1 MRPVGAGIILANQF
15 KHRWRSDL
23 LIVIGLLFL
32 LFLVFIAFLN
42 WLLAIAGLVLLA
54 LSVLW
59 FLINER
65 QFDKELIQYAA
76 GLSYRLK
83 KVGNEALL
91 HMPIGILLYDGGER
105 VQWCNPYLNQI
116 TEEDGNTAIGRPLNE
131 IAEPLSKLIAS
142 DKESMII
149 ALNERQYRVRLKR
162 QEKLLYFTDITD
174 ILEIKKHYYNEKT
187 VLALIFLDNYD
198 EVTQGLEDQVRS
210 TINNETTTIIKNWA
224 SEHGIYLRRTASDRF
239 LAVMNERLLHSI
251 EEQHFLILDKVR
263 EITVP
268 LSHIPLTLS
277 IGVGAGTVSL
287 EDLGS
292 YAQSAL
298 DLGLGRGGDQAVIK
312 RPDGD
317 VRFYGGKSN
326 PVEKRTR
333 VRARVISHALSEL
346 MLESDQVMIMGHR
359 APDLDSIGSCIGIL
373 KIAHAN
379 GRSAKII
386 MDQANNV
393 SGVSKLLEELKK
405 QKNLWSNLISADQAA
420 DQITKRTLMV
430 IVDTHR
436 PSMVVNS
443 QLLGSVHRVVVIDHH
458 RRAEEFIKDPVLVYM
473 EPYASSTSE
482 LVTELLEYQPN
493 ERPLDLIEATAML
506 GGIAVDTKNFTLRT
520 GFRTF
525 DAASYLRA
533 HGADTILV
541 QKFLCDDLDQFNQR
555 AELIRRTQLYKTN
568 IAIAVGKDD
577 QVYDQVLLA
586 QTADTMLMLEGIR
599 TSFVIGKRTDG
610 QIGVSARSLGD
621 LNVQVIMESIG
632 GGGHLNNAATQMA
645 DTTIEEATTRVTHA
659 IDLYLEGG
667 LS

>member
-1 MRPVGAGIILANQF
+1 MANQF
-15 KHRWRSDL
+15 KHRWRGDF
-23 LIVIGLLFL
+23 LIVIGLLCL

-42 WLLAIAGLVLLA
+42 WLLSLAGLVLLI
-54 LSVLW
+54 LSVSW
-59 FLINER
+59 FLVNER
-65 QFDKELIQYAA
+65 QFDRELVQYVA
-76 GLSYRLK
+76 GLSYRIK
-83 KVGNEALL
+83 KVGDEVLL
-91 HMPIGILLYDGGER
+91 NMPIGILLYDESNR
-105 VQWCNPYLNQI
+105 VEWCNTSLNAI
-116 TEEDGNTAIGRPLNE
+116 ADEEARTVIGRPLSE
-131 IAEPLSKLIAS
+131 ISEQLVKLIAS
-142 DKESMII
+142 DNESTII
-149 ALNERQYRVRLKR
+149 SINDRQYRVRLR
-162 QEKLLYFTDITD
+162 RSDRLIYFNDITD
-174 ILEIKKHYYNEKT
+174 TLEIKKHYYNEKT

-210 TINNETTTIIKNWA
+210 TINNETTSIIKNWA
-224 SEHGIYLRRTASDRF
+224 TEHGIYLRRTASDRF
-239 LAVMNERLLHSI
+239 LAVLNERLLQAI
-251 EEQHFLILDKVR
+251 EDEHFSILDKVR

-277 IGVGAGTVSL
+277 IGVGAGSTSL

-346 MLESDQVMIMGHR
+346 MLESDQVMIMGHQ

-386 MDQANNV
+386 MDDAHNV
-393 SGVSKLLEELKK
+393 SGISKLIEELKK
-405 QKNLWSNLISADQAA
+405 QKNLWSNFITAERAA
-420 DQITKRTLMV
+420 DQMTKRTLMV
-430 IVDTHR
+430 VVDTHR
-436 PSMVVNS
+436 PSMVAAPS
-443 QLLGSVHRVVVIDHH
+443 LLADVHRVVVIDHH
-458 RRAEEFIKDPVLVYM
+458 RRAEEFIKDSVLVYM
-473 EPYASSTSE
+473 EPYASSTAE

-493 ERPLDLIEATAML
+493 ERPLDVIEATAML

-541 QKFLCDDLDQFNQR
+541 QKFLSDDLDQFNQR
-555 AELIRRTQLYKTN
+555 AKLIRKTELYKSN
-568 IAIAVGKDD
+568 AAIAVGEAD
-577 QVYDQVLLA
+577 QTYDQVLLA
-586 QTADTMLMLEGIR
+586 QTADTLLMLEGIR
-599 TSFVIGKRTDG
+599 TSFVIGKRKDG
-610 QIGVSARSLGD
+610 LIGVSARSLGD
-621 LNVQVIMESIG
+621 MNVQIIMESLG

-645 DTTIEEATTRVTHA
+645 DITLEEAVDRVKKA
-659 IDLYLEGG
+659 VDLYLEGG

>member
-1 MRPVGAGIILANQF
+1 LANQF

-23 LIVIGLLFL
+23 LIGIGLLFL
-32 LFLVFIAFLN
+32 LFLVFIAFIN
-42 WLLAIAGLVLLA
+42 WMLSIAGLVLLA
-54 LSVLW
+54 LSALW
-59 FLINER
+59 FLLNER
-65 QFDKELIQYAA
+65 QFDKELIDYVA

-91 HMPIGILLYDGGER
+91 NMPIGILLYDESEQ
-105 VQWCNPYLNQI
+105 VEWSNPYLNQI
-116 TEEDGNTAIGRPLNE
+116 ADDEGKTVIGKPLNE
-131 IAEPLSKLIAS
+131 ISEILSKLIAS
-142 DKESMII
+142 DKESMIV

-162 QEKLLYFTDITD
+162 SEHLLYFTDITD
-174 ILEIKKHYYNEKT
+174 ILEIKKQYYNEKT
-187 VLALIFLDNYD
+187 VLGLIFLDNYD

-210 TINNETTTIIKNWA
+210 TINNETTTVIKTWA
-224 SEHGIYLRRTASDRF
+224 TQHGIYLRRTASDRF
-239 LAVMNERLLHSI
+239 LAVFNERLLNSI
-251 EEQHFLILDKVR
+251 EEEHFSILDKVR

-277 IGVGAGTVSL
+277 IGVGAGTATL

-346 MLESDQVMIMGHR
+346 ILESDQVMIMGHR

-386 MDQANNV
+386 MDQTHNV
-393 SGVSKLLEELKK
+393 SGVSKLIEELKK
-405 QKNLWSNLISADQAA
+405 HKNLWSNFITADHAA
-420 DQITKRTLMV
+420 DQVTKKTLMV
-430 IVDTHR
+430 VVDTHR
-436 PSMVVNS
+436 PSLVVDPP
-443 QLLGSVHRVVVIDHH
+443 LLASVQRVVVIDHH

-541 QKFLCDDLDQFNQR
+541 TKFLCDDLDQFNQR
-555 AELIRRTQLYKTN
+555 AELIRRTKIYKNN
-568 IAIAVGKDD
+568 IAIAVGESD
-577 QVYDQVLLA
+577 QSYDQVLLA

-599 TSFVIGKRTDG
+599 TSFVIGQRKDG

-645 DTTIEEATTRVTHA
+645 DTSIDEATERVTGA
-659 IDLYLEGG
+659 IDQYLEGG

>member
-1 MRPVGAGIILANQF
+1 MANQF

-23 LIVIGLLFL
+23 LTVIGLLFL
-32 LFLVFIAFLN
+32 LFLVFVAFLN
-42 WLLAIAGLVLLA
+42 WLLAIAGLVLVA

-59 FLINER
+59 FLLNEK
-65 QFDKELIQYAA
+65 QFDKEFIQYAA

-83 KVGNEALL
+83 KVGNEVLL
-91 HMPIGILLYDGGER
+91 HMPIGILLYDASER
-105 VQWCNPYLNQI
+105 VAWCNVYVNQI
-116 TEEDGNTAIGRPLNE
+116 ADEEGKTVIGRPLNE
-131 IAEPLSKLIAS
+131 ISESLSKMIAS
-142 DKESMII
+142 DKESTII
-149 ALNERQYRVRLKR
+149 AVNDRQYRVRLRRKER
-162 QEKLLYFTDITD
+162 LLYLTDITD
-174 ILEIKKHYYNEKT
+174 ILEIKKQYYNEKT
-187 VLALIFLDNYD
+187 VVALIFLDNYD

-210 TINNETTTIIKNWA
+210 TINNESTSIIKSWA
-224 SEHGIYLRRTASDRF
+224 SENGIYLRRTASDRF
-239 LAVMNERLLHSI
+239 LAILNERLLRSI
-251 EEQHFLILDKVR
+251 EEEHFSILDKVR

-277 IGVGAGTVSL
+277 IGVGAGTASL

-346 MLESDQVMIMGHR
+346 MLESDQVMVMGHR
-359 APDLDSIGSCIGIL
+359 APDLDAIGSCIGIL

-379 GRSAKII
+379 GRSAKIV
-386 MDQANNV
+386 MDQAHNV
-393 SGVSKLLEELKK
+393 SGVSKLLDELKK
-405 QKNLWSNLISADQAA
+405 QKNLWSNFIPPEQAA
-420 DQITKRTLMV
+420 GQITKKTLMV

-436 PSMVVNS
+436 PSLVVTPE
-443 QLLGSVHRVVVIDHH
+443 LLAACQRVIVIDHH

-473 EPYASSTSE
+473 EPYASSTAE

-493 ERPLDLIEATAML
+493 ERPLEMIEATAML

-541 QKFLCDDLDQFNQR
+541 QKFLSDDLEQFNLR
-555 AELIRRTQLYKTN
+555 AALIRRATFYKN
-568 IAIAVGKDD
+568 KIAIAVGEED
-577 QVYDQVLLA
+577 QTYDQVLLA

-645 DTTIEEATTRVTHA
+645 DTTLDEAAARVTHA

>member
-1 MRPVGAGIILANQF
+1 MANQF

-32 LFLVFIAFLN
+32 LFLVFLAFIN
-42 WLLAIAGLVLLA
+42 WMLSIAGLVLLA
-54 LSVLW
+54 LSALW
-59 FLINER
+59 FLLNER
-65 QFDKELIQYAA
+65 QFDKELIDYVA

-91 HMPIGILLYDGGER
+91 NMPIGILLYDESEQ
-105 VQWCNPYLNQI
+105 VEWSNPYLNQI
-116 TEEDGNTAIGRPLNE
+116 AEDEGRTVIGKPLNE
-131 IAEPLSKLIAS
+131 ISEILSKLIAS
-142 DKESMII
+142 DKESMIV

-162 QEKLLYFTDITD
+162 SERLLYFTDITD
-174 ILEIKKHYYNEKT
+174 ILEIKKQYYNEKT
-187 VLALIFLDNYD
+187 VLGLIFLDNYD

-210 TINNETTTIIKNWA
+210 TINNETTTVIKTWA
-224 SEHGIYLRRTASDRF
+224 TQHGIYLRRTASDRF
-239 LAVMNERLLHSI
+239 LAVFNERLLNSI
-251 EEQHFLILDKVR
+251 EEEHFSILDKVR

-277 IGVGAGTVSL
+277 IGVGAGTATL

-386 MDQANNV
+386 MDQTHNV
-393 SGVSKLLEELKK
+393 SGVSKLIAELKK
-405 QKNLWSNLISADQAA
+405 HKNLWSNFITADHAA
-420 DQITKRTLMV
+420 DQVTKKTLMV
-430 IVDTHR
+430 VVDTHR
-436 PSMVVNS
+436 PSLVVDPP
-443 QLLGSVHRVVVIDHH
+443 LLASVQRVVVIDHH

-541 QKFLCDDLDQFNQR
+541 TKFLCDDLDQFNQR
-555 AELIRRTQLYKTN
+555 AELIRRTKIYKNN
-568 IAIAVGKDD
+568 IAIAVGESD
-577 QVYDQVLLA
+577 QSYDQVLLA

-599 TSFVIGKRTDG
+599 TSFVIGRRTDG

-645 DTTIEEATTRVTHA
+645 DTTIDEATERVTGA
-659 IDLYLEGG
+659 IDQYLEGG

>member
-1 MRPVGAGIILANQF
+1 MRELNDLANQF

-32 LFLVFIAFLN
+32 LFLVFTAFLN
-42 WLLAIAGLVLLA
+42 WLLSIAGLVLLA

-59 FLINER
+59 FLVNER
-65 QFDKELIQYAA
+65 QFDKELIEYVA

-91 HMPIGILLYDGGER
+91 NMPIGILLYDESER
-105 VQWCNPYLNQI
+105 VEWCNPYLNQI
-116 TEEDGNTAIGRPLNE
+116 ADESRKTVIGRPLHE
-131 IAEPLSKLIAS
+131 VSELLSKLIAS
-142 DKESMII
+142 DKESMIV

-162 QEKLLYFTDITD
+162 PERLLYFTDITD
-174 ILEIKKHYYNEKT
+174 VLEIKKQYYNEKT

-210 TINNETTTIIKNWA
+210 TINNETTTIIKTWA

-239 LAVMNERLLHSI
+239 LAILNERLLHSI
-251 EEQHFLILDKVR
+251 EEEHFSILDKVR

-277 IGVGAGTVSL
+277 VGVGAGTASL

-346 MLESDQVMIMGHR
+346 MLESDQVMVMGHQ

-386 MDQANNV
+386 MDQTRNV
-393 SGVSKLLEELKK
+393 SGVARLIDELKK
-405 QKNLWSNLISADQAA
+405 QKNLWSNFITEGQAA
-420 DQITKRTLMV
+420 DQITRRTLV
-430 IVDTHR
+430 VVVDTHR
-436 PSMVVNS
+436 PSMVADPP
-443 QLLGSVHRVVVIDHH
+443 LLASSHRIVVIDHH

-473 EPYASSTSE
+473 EPYASSTAE

-555 AELIRRTQLYKTN
+555 AELIRRTHLYRQN
-568 IAIAVGKDD
+568 VAMAVGDSD
-577 QVYDQVLLA
+577 HIYDQVLLA

-610 QIGVSARSLGD
+610 LIGVSARSLGD

-645 DTTIEEATTRVTHA
+645 DTTIDEATARVKRA

>member
-1 MRPVGAGIILANQF
+1 MANQF
-15 KHRWRSDL
+15 KHRWRGDF
-23 LIVIGLLFL
+23 LIVIGLLCL

-42 WLLAIAGLVLLA
+42 WLLSLAGLVLLI
-54 LSVLW
+54 LSVSW
-59 FLINER
+59 FLVNER
-65 QFDKELIQYAA
+65 QFDRELVQYVA
-76 GLSYRLK
+76 GLSYRIK
-83 KVGNEALL
+83 KVGDEVLL
-91 HMPIGILLYDGGER
+91 NMPIGILLYDESNR
-105 VQWCNPYLNQI
+105 VEWCNTSLNAI
-116 TEEDGNTAIGRPLNE
+116 ADEEARTVIGRPLSE
-131 IAEPLSKLIAS
+131 ISEQLVKLIAS
-142 DKESMII
+142 DNESTII
-149 ALNERQYRVRLKR
+149 SINDRQYRVRLR
-162 QEKLLYFTDITD
+162 RSDRLIYFNDITD
-174 ILEIKKHYYNEKT
+174 TLEIKKHYYNEKT

-210 TINNETTTIIKNWA
+210 TINNETTSIIKNWA
-224 SEHGIYLRRTASDRF
+224 TEHGIYLRRTASDRF
-239 LAVMNERLLHSI
+239 LAVLNERLLQAI
-251 EEQHFLILDKVR
+251 EDEHFSILDKVR

-277 IGVGAGTVSL
+277 IGVGAGSTSL

-346 MLESDQVMIMGHR
+346 MLESDQVMIMGHQ

-386 MDQANNV
+386 MDDAHNV
-393 SGVSKLLEELKK
+393 SGISKLIEELKK
-405 QKNLWSNLISADQAA
+405 QKNLWSNFITAERAA
-420 DQITKRTLMV
+420 DQMTKRTLMV
-430 IVDTHR
+430 VVDTHR
-436 PSMVVNS
+436 PSMVAAPS
-443 QLLGSVHRVVVIDHH
+443 LLADVHRVVVIDHH
-458 RRAEEFIKDPVLVYM
+458 RRAEEFIKDSVLVYM
-473 EPYASSTSE
+473 EPYASSTAE

-493 ERPLDLIEATAML
+493 ERPLDVIEATAML

-541 QKFLCDDLDQFNQR
+541 QKFLSDDLDQFNQR
-555 AELIRRTQLYKTN
+555 AKLIRKTELYKSN
-568 IAIAVGKDD
+568 AAIAVGEAD
-577 QVYDQVLLA
+577 QTYDQVLLA
-586 QTADTMLMLEGIR
+586 QTADTLLMLEGIR
-599 TSFVIGKRTDG
+599 TSFVIGKRKDG
-610 QIGVSARSLGD
+610 LIGVSARSLGD
-621 LNVQVIMESIG
+621 MNVQIIMESLG

-645 DTTIEEATTRVTHA
+645 DITLEGAVDRVKKA
-659 IDLYLEGG
+659 VDLYLEGG

>member
-1 MRPVGAGIILANQF
+1 MANQF

-32 LFLVFIAFLN
+32 LFLVFVAFLN
-42 WLLAIAGLVLLA
+42 WLLAVAGLVLLA

-76 GLSYRLK
+76 GMSYRLK

-91 HMPIGILLYDGGER
+91 HMPIGILLYDESER

-116 TEEDGNTAIGRPLNE
+116 TEEDGNTAIGRSLNE
-131 IAEPLSKLIAS
+131 IAESLSKLIAS
-142 DKESMII
+142 DNKESMII
-149 ALNERQYRVRLKR
+149 ALNDRQYRVRLKR

-174 ILEIKKHYYNEKT
+174 TLEIKKRYYNEKT

-224 SEHGIYLRRTASDRF
+224 SEHGIYLRRTDSDRF
-239 LAVMNERLLHSI
+239 LAIMNERLLHSV
-251 EEQHFLILDKVR
+251 EEQHFSILDKVR

-277 IGVGAGTVSL
+277 IGVGAGTASL

-386 MDQANNV
+386 MDQTNNV

-405 QKNLWSNLISADQAA
+405 QKNLWSNFISAEQAA
-420 DQITKRTLMV
+420 DQVTKRTLMV

-436 PSMVVNS
+436 PSMVVNAS
-443 QLLGSVHRVVVIDHH
+443 LLASVHRIVVIDHH
-458 RRAEEFIKDPVLVYM
+458 RRAEEFIRDPVLVYM

-555 AELIRRTQLYKTN
+555 AELIRRTKLYKAN
-568 IAIAVGKDD
+568 IAIAVGKDE
-577 QVYDQVLLA
+577 QIYDQVLLA

-645 DTTIEEATTRVTHA
+645 DTSIEEATARVTHV

>member
-1 MRPVGAGIILANQF
+1 MANQF

-23 LIVIGLLFL
+23 LIGIGLLFL
-32 LFLVFIAFLN
+32 LFLVFIAFIN
-42 WLLAIAGLVLLA
+42 WMLSIAGLVLLA
-54 LSVLW
+54 LSALW
-59 FLINER
+59 FLLNER
-65 QFDKELIQYAA
+65 QFDKELIDYVA

-91 HMPIGILLYDGGER
+91 NMPIGILLYDESEQ
-105 VQWCNPYLNQI
+105 VEWSNPYLNQI
-116 TEEDGNTAIGRPLNE
+116 ADDEGKTVIGKPLNE
-131 IAEPLSKLIAS
+131 ISEILSKLIAS
-142 DKESMII
+142 DKESMIV

-162 QEKLLYFTDITD
+162 SEHLLYFTDITD
-174 ILEIKKHYYNEKT
+174 ILEIKKQYYNEKT
-187 VLALIFLDNYD
+187 VLGLIFLDNYD

-210 TINNETTTIIKNWA
+210 TINNETTTVIKTWA
-224 SEHGIYLRRTASDRF
+224 TQHGIYLRRTASDRF
-239 LAVMNERLLHSI
+239 LAVFNERLLNSI
-251 EEQHFLILDKVR
+251 EEEHFSILDKVR

-277 IGVGAGTVSL
+277 IGVGAGTATL

-346 MLESDQVMIMGHR
+346 ILESDQVMIMGHR

-386 MDQANNV
+386 MDQTHNV
-393 SGVSKLLEELKK
+393 SGVSKLIEELKK
-405 QKNLWSNLISADQAA
+405 HKNLWSNFITADHAA
-420 DQITKRTLMV
+420 DQVTKKTLMV
-430 IVDTHR
+430 VVDTHR
-436 PSMVVNS
+436 PSLVVDPP
-443 QLLGSVHRVVVIDHH
+443 LLASVQRVVVIDHH

-541 QKFLCDDLDQFNQR
+541 TKFLCDDLDQFNQR
-555 AELIRRTQLYKTN
+555 AELIRRTKIYKNN
-568 IAIAVGKDD
+568 IAIAVGESD
-577 QVYDQVLLA
+577 QSYDQVLLA

-599 TSFVIGKRTDG
+599 TSFVIGQRKDG

-645 DTTIEEATTRVTHA
+645 DTSIDEATERVTGA
-659 IDLYLEGG
+659 IDQYLEGG